1 MAATRLLDYPDA
13 SAVGTT
19 DAFVVDGAAGT
30 RSVKAGGLLWK
41 LLDASNSGGESKNS
55 LFRGASLGDTYTA
68 AQKQAV
74 RSGMFSGLFL
84 GDYWERDGI
93 KWRIAGF
100 NFWGGSG
107 IAESTNNGNRPHL
120 AILPDSTLPSAVAL
134 HSAANTS
141 GGYVNMDFVKN
152 NLIGAVAATAGGVFG
167 TADSYTSMFEGLSN
181 AANASGAVTS
191 VEWSAKTVFLPSV
204 ENLYG
209 YDANSVSGMMSRTTT
224 RIPLLSVAPRFVRAG
239 VGRPYWTRTITSG
252 TSVATVG
259 IRGEITQ
266 TSVNSAGNTYARP
279 LVAIG

>member
-13 SAVGTT
+13 AAVGTN

-30 RSVKAGGLLWK
+30 RSVKAGSLIWK
-41 LLDASNSGGESKNS
+41 LLDAANSRGESKNS

-84 GDYWERDGI
+84 GDYWERDGV

-107 IAESTNNGNRPHL
+107 IAEITNNGNRPHL

-134 HSAANTS
+134 HSAANT
-141 GGYVNMDFVKN
+141 
-152 NLIGAVAATAGGVFG
+152 A
-167 TADSYTSMFEGLSN
+167 
-181 AANASGAVTS
+181 GAVTS
-191 VEWSAKTVFLPSV
+191 VEWSAKTVFLPSI

-209 YDANSVSGMMSRTTT
+209 YDANSVSGMMSRTTM
-224 RIPLLSVAPRFVRAG
+224 RIPLLSVAPRFVRAEA
-239 VGRPYWTRTITSG
+239 GRPYWTRTITSG

-266 TSVNSAGNTYARP
+266 TSVNSAASTYARP